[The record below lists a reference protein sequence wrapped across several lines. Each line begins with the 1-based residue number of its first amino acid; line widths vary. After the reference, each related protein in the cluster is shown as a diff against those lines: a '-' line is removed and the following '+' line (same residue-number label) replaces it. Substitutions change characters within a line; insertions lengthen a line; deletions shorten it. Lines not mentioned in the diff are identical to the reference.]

1 MKSLIIFCL
10 LFALINTKQ
19 EIRNTLSQITNN
31 IPTMCQESETVKTE
45 DQCLN
50 TPLDYKILQ
59 SCYLK
64 LSVDGAEE
72 IANTS
77 ICTPI
82 PKAVEAIKEVK
93 DLSQFKAITKET
105 AGFIKYN
112 YATEYQQ
119 IDLSVTLDLKCN
131 NVEEMTFNVGKY
143 TDEEK
148 KILLS
153 SDHCLKYTMNL
164 MNPNIKCENGLLLDS
179 SKQAGLECGYAAIE
193 FKFKYGIDVP
203 LPSFKTCTIFNLD
216 IYQRIINSGLG
227 EGIKDILKGSINQ
240 IIETFVP
247 QQKQLINLIDSFR
260 IDFYDAKG
268 NMVSYNSTLNDY
280 DVKPVTPPSDSKS
293 FLLNISKYLLIFSL
307 ILF

>member
-59 SCYLK
+59 CCYLK

-119 IDLSVTLDLKCN
+119 IDLSVTLDL
-131 NVEEMTFNVGKY
+131 M
-143 TDEEK
+143 
-148 KILLS
+148 
-153 SDHCLKYTMNL
+153 
-164 MNPNIKCENGLLLDS
+164 
-179 SKQAGLECGYAAIE
+179 Q
-193 FKFKYGIDVP
+193 
-203 LPSFKTCTIFNLD
+203 
-216 IYQRIINSGLG
+216 
-227 EGIKDILKGSINQ
+227 
-240 IIETFVP
+240 
-247 QQKQLINLIDSFR
+247 
-260 IDFYDAKG
+260 
-268 NMVSYNSTLNDY
+268 
-280 DVKPVTPPSDSKS
+280 
-293 FLLNISKYLLIFSL
+293 
-307 ILF
+307 

>member
-1 MKSLIIFCL
+1 MKSSIIFCL
-10 LFALINTKQ
+10 LFVLINTKQ
-19 EIRNTLSQITNN
+19 EIRNTLSQITTN
-31 IPTMCQESETVKTE
+31 IPTMCQESEAVITE

-59 SCYLK
+59 CCYLK
-64 LSVDGAEE
+64 LSIDGAEE
-72 IANTS
+72 IANTAT
-77 ICTPI
+77 CTPM

-93 DLSQFKAITKET
+93 DLSQFKAITKEM

-227 EGIKDILKGSINQ
+227 EGIKDILKGSINEVL
-240 IIETFVP
+240 ETFLP
-247 QQKQLINLIDSFR
+247 QQKELIKLIDSFR

-280 DVKPVTPPSDSKS
+280 DVKPVTPPSESKS